1 MAFDTRI
8 KSPKIMEAIKIGLS
22 KYYETGIEFKHLRM
36 QLVKSIYLI
45 HGAGEVQGNKSI
57 QVVFF
62 YFGDMDMGLISS
74 LEADSDVEGLVRFQ
88 ILSEPASDA
97 DLMARMN

>member
-1 MAFDTRI
+1 
-8 KSPKIMEAIKIGLS
+8 
-22 KYYETGIEFKHLRM
+22 M
-36 QLVKSIYLI
+36 QLVKSINLI
-45 HGAGEVQGNKSI
+45 HGAGEVQGDKSI

-97 DLMARMN
+97 YLVARMN